1 MSIQVFNIISETNKL
16 NNIYK
21 YPQGKYLSK
30 SFGIKSGQKI
40 NGFVAW

>member
-16 NNIYK
+16 NIYK
-21 YPQGKYLSK
+21 YPPGKYLSK

-40 NGFVAW
+40 NGFVA